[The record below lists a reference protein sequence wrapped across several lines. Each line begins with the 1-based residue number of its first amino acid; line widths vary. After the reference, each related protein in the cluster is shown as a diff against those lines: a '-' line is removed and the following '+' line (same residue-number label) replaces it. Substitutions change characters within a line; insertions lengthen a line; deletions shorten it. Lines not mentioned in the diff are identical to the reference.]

1 MASRGV
7 TLVGS
12 LAVLALGGV
21 GAAIFGSPW
30 LFLTAVAV
38 LFIVG
43 LFETGRR
50 RYQEVEGDRDK
61 WRKEWLDLV
70 IADNERML
78 RGLVRDQLLNGAKA
92 GVELFLRIRDTPQEK
107 GEAGWVADIDRWC
120 GDMRSLL
127 TKNFEA
133 EVAVFDYP
141 AVLESSGDWQ
151 DRMLVFLGVRITRL
165 HEISVR
171 AASR

>member
-7 TLVGS
+7 ALIGS
-12 LAVLALGGV
+12 IAILALGGV
-21 GAAIFGSPW
+21 GAAFFGSPL
-30 LFLTAVAV
+30 LFLGAVAV
-38 LFIVG
+38 LCLAG
-43 LFETGRR
+43 LFETGRQ
-50 RYQEVEGDRDK
+50 RYQEVETDRDK

-78 RGLVRDQLLNGAKA
+78 RKLTFDQLLTGAKS

-107 GEAGWVADIDRWC
+107 GEAGWIADADRWC
-120 GDMRSLL
+120 GEMSALL
-127 TKNFEA
+127 SKQFKS
-133 EVAVFDYP
+133 EVAFFERP
-141 AVLESSGDWQ
+141 AAMESAGDWQ
-151 DRMLVFLGVRITRL
+151 DRLLALLSVRITRL